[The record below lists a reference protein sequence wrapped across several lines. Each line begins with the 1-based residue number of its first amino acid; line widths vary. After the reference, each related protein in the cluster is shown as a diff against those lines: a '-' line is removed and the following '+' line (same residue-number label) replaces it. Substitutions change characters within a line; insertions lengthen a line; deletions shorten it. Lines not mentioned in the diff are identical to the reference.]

1 MTPQQKCAE
10 RIYELLP
17 HKKELEFGC
26 EVKHKKRGTG
36 KYVGINKRLKNLWFD
51 NEEEPIYA
59 IDIGGNSEIIGQK
72 LGIADILLAMRK
84 SGYPIGHYYTQEILG
99 IGTFE
104 NSKKRYNL
112 EKDNILDQ
120 LDDFCEFLLELLK

>member
-1 MTPQQKCAE
+1 MTPQQKIAE
-10 RIYELLP
+10 RLYELLP

-72 LGIADILLAMRK
+72 LGIADILLAIIK
-84 SGYPIGHYYTQEILG
+84 TGNDVGLEILSG
-99 IGTFE
+99 QLSFNTE
-104 NSKKRYNL
+104 YEYRKYNL
-112 EKDNILDQ
+112 EKDNILEQSD
-120 LDDFCEFLLELLK
+120 LFCESLLELLK